1 MSPAASSSGLR
12 QRATVLASNN
22 RADDAV
28 ASHPDGSMAEA
39 TTSSRA
45 ARLFAFLLL
54 FRLANAF
61 LTQTYFQPDEHWQ
74 ALEVAHRLV
83 FGYGYVTWE
92 WVPTAVPSALADH
105 PLVATWHN
113 LFNGPI
119 RSVLHPLIFV
129 PTYWLLKV
137 CRLDGTRLLVI
148 APRLQQ
154 AVFSAIGDFYLYRL
168 AERVASRKVALCTL
182 FVSLTNV
189 YTFFTATRTFSNTL
203 EATITVVALYYW
215 PFVPVSA
222 WRPLSPSSLSLSST
236 AASSASTSA
245 YIDEIRPSDASL
257 DRTVARRN
265 MYRQSLSR
273 SLWLAA
279 LACLLRPTNGIVWA
293 FLVGQ
298 LLWRTVRELRA
309 DGADDRRT
317 VSISNSIEVA
327 VEVGGLVVVALK
339 VAISAL
345 LSALVLDTLYFSD
358 DAAVATAASSWPR
371 LFGRP
376 LPLLTLTPLSFF
388 HRNVVASLSLF
399 YGANPWHWYVTQ
411 GLPVLCTLWIPWCA
425 KGWYNAFKGAAVTGK
440 NGPVRDRRPLNDLAA
455 VSLWTT
461 AVLSLLGHKEFR
473 FLQPVLPLLC
483 IFGGAELVTSL
494 PYATSVPSKDRRG
507 ARGDG
512 DEDDADEVR
521 ALARVCR
528 NLPRWHKAMIV
539 CLQVPLAI
547 FLTTFHCRGQESIT
561 YDLGK
566 AARRQRDQGAI
577 DDRLGRI
584 ESIGF
589 LMPCHSTPWQS
600 SLHWQPSTS
609 ATDRDEGE
617 RLWFIS
623 CPPPASDQDAS
634 TYKDQS
640 DFFYADPHYY
650 LSHRFPSS
658 VDIAFPSSP
667 ADPQPSAAR
676 SSPLGRHKD
685 DLGWRHVWPS
695 HLVVFDNLLQLRPAA
710 LPSSADP
717 EDRRNGGQSMQ
728 TVGGLLAQRGYVER
742 TRTWN
747 SFKHEDPRR
756 DGDIVVLVH
765 RSVLL
770 S

>member
-265 MYRQSLSR
+265 MYRQ
-273 SLWLAA
+273 
-279 LACLLRPTNGIVWA
+279 I
-293 FLVGQ
+293 
-298 LLWRTVRELRA
+298 
-309 DGADDRRT
+309 
-317 VSISNSIEVA
+317 SISNSIEVA

-512 DEDDADEVR
+512 DEDDADE
-521 ALARVCR
+521 
-528 NLPRWHKAMIV
+528 
-539 CLQVPLAI
+539 
-547 FLTTFHCRGQESIT
+547 ESIT